1 MRNRVLVL
9 AAIAFVLA
17 AGLYSTPEATAQ
29 TGLDRHLV
37 LFKGNSVPKGF
48 TEDVEALGGNV
59 IFTHKVG
66 FAVVEGLTDDAAT
79 EIGANKKV
87 NMIERD
93 PAIPLDPVINE
104 NFEAVGASV
113 PQSPM
118 LPETAYFYPRQWN
131 MRAIEADTAWAA
143 GRLGS
148 SDVTVAILDTGIDY
162 TYPDLDGLVD
172 LSRSVSFIPED
183 DFYVDLVF
191 PGKHHVTDIHYHGTH
206 VAATVASNAYVA
218 AGVTSQTTL
227 MGVKVCSAVLGYC
240 PGSAT
245 AMGVAWAADNGADV
259 ANMSLGGDFLKKDY
273 PGYISVI
280 NRLFN
285 YAHSKGMTIVVS
297 AGNEGEDLDHNGNSY
312 KTYCDTPNTICV
324 SATGPTASEGT
335 NGPWTD
341 VDAPAG
347 YTNYGRSAINVAA
360 PGGTGA
366 GYVWAAC
373 SQTTLISGLTICQ
386 TGNYVLGMTGTSMAA
401 PHVTGLAALVVED
414 VGRRPGQVKGRIQQT
429 ADDLGQ
435 RGTDPFYGKGRINVG
450 TYATD

>member
-1 MRNRVLVL
+1 MRDRVLVL

-17 AGLYSTPEATAQ
+17 AGVFGAPEATAQ
-29 TGLDRHLV
+29 TELDRHLV
-37 LFKGNSVPKGF
+37 LFKGNDVPKGF
-48 TEDVEALGGNV
+48 TDDVEALGGSV
-59 IFTHKVG
+59 IFSHKVG
-66 FAVVEGLTDDAAT
+66 FAVVEGLTDEAAE
-79 EIGANKKV
+79 EIGANNKV
-87 NMIERD
+87 SMIERD
-93 PAIPLDPVINE
+93 PAIPLDPVINGS
-104 NFEAVGASV
+104 FEAVGDSV
-113 PQSPM
+113 PQSP
-118 LPETAYFYPRQWN
+118 LFPETAYFYPRQWN
-131 MRAIEADTAWAA
+131 MRAIEADAAWAA

-148 SDVTVAILDTGIDY
+148 PDVTVAILDTGIDY

-172 LSRSVSFIPED
+172 LSRPVSFVPAD
-183 DFYVDLVF
+183 DEYVEYFF
-191 PGKHHVTDIHYHGTH
+191 PGKHLVTDIHIHGTH
-206 VAATVASNAYVA
+206 VAATVASNAFVA

-245 AMGVAWAADNGADV
+245 AMGVVWAADNGADV

-273 PGYISVI
+273 PGYVSVI

-297 AGNEGEDLDHNGNSY
+297 AGNEAEDLDHNGNEY

-324 SATGPTASEGT
+324 SATGPAAADDIYV
-335 NGPWTD
+335 GPWYD
-341 VDAPAG
+341 VDSPAS
-347 YTNYGRSAINVAA
+347 YTNYGRSAVNVAA

-373 SQTTLISGLTICQ
+373 SQTSLVYPICQ
-386 TGNYVLGMTGTSMAA
+386 TGYYIVGMTGTSMAA
-401 PHVTGLAALVVED
+401 PHVTGLAALVAED
-414 VGRRPGQVKGRIQQT
+414 VGRNPGQIRGRIQQT

-435 RGTDPFYGKGRINVG
+435 NGTDPFYGKGRINVG